1 MKKHLLIS
9 VISLFFFLQSNA
21 QITIGLADMPK
32 AGDTLRVS
40 YSNDTLNPLL
50 TDTNHTWNYSYLKPY
65 AQWVNKFDAPSSFV
79 SPFNL
84 LFNIFNTSYG
94 QEQYTPDSVPFI
106 GIKPGNS
113 YSFFKESATRH
124 KQIGTGLTINSLPVP
139 FMYNP
144 HDTVYRFPVKY
155 GNIDSSDAK
164 FGLQIPGIGYYGQ
177 KIHRVNYVDGW
188 GTLITPFGTFQTL
201 RVKSLLT
208 IKDTI
213 ADTSGIGF
221 TIPRPL
227 QYEFKWLKQGGKIP
241 YMQVTANN
249 VAGKP
254 VVSQIA
260 YRDSIRDSVIY
271 IGIHEVHNP
280 NFNFQIF
287 PNPAS
292 NYCLMEYLLTENKS
306 VNIDLFDI
314 SGRKIM
320 NLLNTKQNSGK
331 HIEIINLSAKN
342 IKAGIYFVRMQ
353 VGEKVGNA
361 KLVIGDQ

>member
-1 MKKHLLIS
+1 
-9 VISLFFFLQSNA
+9 
-21 QITIGLADMPK
+21 
-32 AGDTLRVS
+32 
-40 YSNDTLNPLL
+40 
-50 TDTNHTWNYSYLKPY
+50 
-65 AQWVNKFDAPSSFV
+65 
-79 SPFNL
+79 
-84 LFNIFNTSYG
+84 
-94 QEQYTPDSVPFI
+94 
-106 GIKPGNS
+106 
-113 YSFFKESATRH
+113 
-124 KQIGTGLTINSLPVP
+124 
-139 FMYNP
+139 MYNP